1 MPKFARFLLFSAML
15 FGTLAIADSGSDLE
29 KAISQRSSKKLRKL
43 LKIIGPDTLISSP
56 EGYPG
61 QSLPALVYA
70 VEIGD
75 LTVVKTL
82 LEAGA
87 SVDIRGTSE
96 QLTPLILAACDGKN
110 EVLQVLIEAKANLDL
125 KTVPNEWARSYTSVS
140 ALACA
145 ANRNH
150 REAYDLLIAAGAK
163 EDFPLHS
170 AVMLND
176 ADLASRAIEQGAN
189 VDLVDGYL
197 SSPLMHAVKKGNAEL
212 VRILLDAKASPDIP
226 RQVSHE
232 TVDGRP
238 RTTFSSTYLIG
249 SEPIYVATKAKN
261 VEIVRM
267 LLEAKADP
275 NVSDLSKHTP
285 LWLAVEAGNM
295 EIVRLLLVARASVN
309 IKDRQ
314 GESLID
320 MAKRI
325 KSDPQILQMLS
336 EAKP

>member
-1 MPKFARFLLFSAML
+1 ML

-29 KAISQRSSKKLRKL
+29 QAISQRNSKKLRKL
-43 LKIIGPDTLISSP
+43 LKILSPDTLISSS

-96 QLTPLILAACDGKN
+96 QLTPLIMAACDGKN
-110 EVLQVLIEAKANLDL
+110 EILQVLIDAKANLDL
-125 KTVPNEWARSYTSVS
+125 KTVENAYARSYTTVS

-145 ANRNH
+145 ANNNH
-150 REAYDLLIAAGAK
+150 KETYDILIAAGAK
-163 EDFPLHS
+163 EEFPLHS

-176 ADLASRAIEQGAN
+176 ADSARRVIEQGTN

-197 SSPLMHAVKKGNAEL
+197 YSPLMHAVKQGNAEL

-226 RQVSHE
+226 RQVTYES
-232 TVDGRP
+232 VDGRP
-238 RTTFSSTYLIG
+238 RTTYSSGHIIG
-249 SEPIYVATKAKN
+249 TDPIYMATKAKN

-285 LWLAVEAGNM
+285 LWLAVEAQYV
-295 EIVRLLLVARASVN
+295 EIVRLLLAARASLNV
-309 IKDRQ
+309 KDRQ